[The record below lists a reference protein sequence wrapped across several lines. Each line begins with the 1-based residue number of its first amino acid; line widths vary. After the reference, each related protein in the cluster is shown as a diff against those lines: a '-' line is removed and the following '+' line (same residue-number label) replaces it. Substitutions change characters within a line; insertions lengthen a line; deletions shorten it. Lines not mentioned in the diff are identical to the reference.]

1 MLERLPPSR
10 VLYEWDAIGKAI
22 GPAIKAGE
30 PVSLDDVRIGL
41 LSGRFEGWKVHDVG
55 HAYAVTWRAFIV
67 GTLTPALWV
76 LFAGGRMFGGP
87 KKRLWGMRE
96 LLMRFEGWKVHGV
109 GDAYA
114 VTWRA
119 FIVGSQTPALWVLFA
134 GGKMFGGPKKRL
146 WGMRELLMRFEDE
159 AKRRRYA
166 EMRIEDRDWSLVAAD
181 YMKTTKPDGGILLR
195 KVL

>member
-30 PVSLDDVRIGL
+30 PVSLDDVRMGL

-76 LFAGGRMFGGP
+76 LFAGG
-87 KKRLWGMRE
+87 
-96 LLMRFEGWKVHGV
+96 
-109 GDAYA
+109 
-114 VTWRA
+114 
-119 FIVGSQTPALWVLFA
+119 
-134 GGKMFGGPKKRL
+134 KMFGGPKKRL

-159 AKRRRYA
+159 AKRRRCA